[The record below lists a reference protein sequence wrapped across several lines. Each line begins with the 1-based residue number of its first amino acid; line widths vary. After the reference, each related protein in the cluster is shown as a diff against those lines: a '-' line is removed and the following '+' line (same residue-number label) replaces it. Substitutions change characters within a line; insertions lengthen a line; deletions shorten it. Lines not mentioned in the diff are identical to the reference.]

1 MTLTLG
7 SSAKASDHGEAE
19 LVAAARAGDDR
30 AFEQLYARYRQRIFA
45 FIASRVRDHGRAEDI
60 AQEVFISALRRLRS
74 SDGEMIFRPWIY
86 EIAKNACIDEYRRG
100 SRQHEVP
107 LETDGELITDRQ
119 STLRAAPTPAA
130 AIEEK
135 QQLEDLRGAFGGLS
149 TNHHQL
155 LVMREFEGLSYDEI
169 GHRLGMTRPMV
180 ESSLFRARRKLTEEY
195 EELASG
201 RRCEQVQGAIAG
213 GRLRSARDLGL
224 RDRRRVARHLAHCQ
238 ACRHVALTENVDHA
252 LVQPRRISEKIA
264 ALLPFGLLR
273 RLLEGRGGTLSGS
286 SGSALG
292 GRAVAAVAAVALAGA
307 GGGAIQ
313 ALTGG
318 GTAHRTPG
326 SARAVAA
333 ADVVPAPGVAAPL
346 LPGALH
352 HAIAPTPR
360 SAARTGYGAP
370 AGGHRAALSLRSD
383 RRRPGPSRPPA
394 LHRSTVAGRGS
405 SVTPS
410 SASVG
415 GSSHVSSAGAAPEHV
430 LANLVGSS
438 SAPLGSVAPVTH
450 SLATTVDHTL
460 SAVTGPIN
468 PGSPSSPLGALTN
481 AGPLAP
487 VVKTVS
493 GLATTIAQG
502 ANSVLGAVTGSPSSS
517 GSAAGASATDSHDTA
532 YAGSVSS
539 TPAAV
544 GPVAPPGAGMLDA
557 ATAPVKRVISGVV
570 GGR

>member
-19 LVAAARAGDDR
+19 LVASARAGDDR

-45 FIASRVRDHGRAEDI
+45 FIVSRVRDHGRAEDI

-74 SDGEMIFRPWIY
+74 SDGEIVFKPWIY

-107 LETDGELITDRQ
+107 LEADGEPITDRQ
-119 STLRAAPTPAA
+119 STLRAAPAPAA
-130 AIEEK
+130 AIEGK

-224 RDRRRVARHLAHCQ
+224 RDRRRFARHLAHCQ

-273 RLLEGRGGTLSGS
+273 RLVEGRGGAPPGSGS
-286 SGSALG
+286 SALG
-292 GRAVAAVAAVALAGA
+292 GRAVAAVAALALAGA
-307 GGGAIQ
+307 GGGAIRS
-313 ALTGG
+313 LTAGG
-318 GTAHRTPG
+318 APAHRAAPA
-326 SARAVAA
+326 ARAVTA
-333 ADVVPAPGVAAPL
+333 ADVIPASVGPAPV

-352 HAIAPTPR
+352 HAGVPATAQR
-360 SAARTGYGAP
+360 GASGDRARR
-370 AGGHRAALSLRSD
+370 AGDRRAALSRRAA
-383 RRRPGPSRPPA
+383 RRRSGPSNA
-394 LHRSTVAGRGS
+394 HRGS
-405 SVTPS
+405 TAGGSRTGATPS
-410 SASVG
+410 S
-415 GSSHVSSAGAAPEHV
+415 GSTGSPSHASSAGGGPV
-430 LANLVGSS
+430 RSLVGLGGSS
-438 SAPLGSVAPVTH
+438 SAALGSLAPAGH
-450 SLATTVDHTL
+450 SLASSVGHTL
-460 SAVTGPIN
+460 SAVTGAVDS
-468 PGSPSSPLGALTN
+468 GTASSSLGALTG

-493 GLATTIAQG
+493 GLAAQIAQG
-502 ANSVLGAVTGSPSSS
+502 ANSVLGAVTGSSSSS
-517 GSAAGASATDSHDTA
+517 GSENGASPSSSPAGAQVGSA
-532 YAGSVSS
+532 SS
-539 TPAAV
+539 APTGGGAAASPAD
-544 GPVAPPGAGMLDA
+544 GALGA
-557 ATAPVKRVISGVV
+557 ATAPVKRVISGLVS
-570 GGR
+570 GR